1 MRHGVALLVLAGCS
15 DYEIYKQESAD
26 IFYQLDASE
35 VDILLVVDNS
45 CSMEPYQQELAE
57 NFDNFLTYFIE
68 GNVDYQIGVVTTSI
82 RDEFYIGNGCESEVA
97 AMEPGG
103 HLVDGQ
109 IITPETADADSIF
122 NEIVNVGTCGDG
134 SEMGLEAARMALEY
148 AQDGTANSGFLRD
161 EAFLSVI
168 FVSDEQD
175 VSPDPVNDYIN
186 DLRAAKA
193 DGSQRADMNASALVV
208 SDINECSQNQINY
221 GAAEGSRYVDVA
233 EQSDG
238 LIGNICG
245 DDFESIVTELSLASS
260 RLTDTFYLS
269 NLPDPTTI
277 VVGLAIPGEEAVE
290 VDCTEGWTYTLLEE
304 DGEEKPA
311 IVFERSEMPPPQT
324 KVTVKYDYGLGDP
337 TGFCEGE

>member
-1 MRHGVALLVLAGCS
+1 MRHVVALLVLAGCS

-175 VSPDPVNDYIN
+175 VSPDPVNDYIMIFVQPRPMAASAPSSSMAQARRK
-186 DLRAAKA
+186 RAIRTPKTMTTCWGLILFPFMTRVRLVACA
-193 DGSQRADMNASALVV
+193 ARVRIWPRADSH
-208 SDINECSQNQINY
+208 
-221 GAAEGSRYVDVA
+221 SRNSC
-233 EQSDG
+233 E
-238 LIGNICG
+238 
-245 DDFESIVTELSLASS
+245 
-260 RLTDTFYLS
+260 
-269 NLPDPTTI
+269 
-277 VVGLAIPGEEAVE
+277 
-290 VDCTEGWTYTLLEE
+290 TLF
-304 DGEEKPA
+304 P
-311 IVFERSEMPPPQT
+311 
-324 KVTVKYDYGLGDP
+324 
-337 TGFCEGE
+337 